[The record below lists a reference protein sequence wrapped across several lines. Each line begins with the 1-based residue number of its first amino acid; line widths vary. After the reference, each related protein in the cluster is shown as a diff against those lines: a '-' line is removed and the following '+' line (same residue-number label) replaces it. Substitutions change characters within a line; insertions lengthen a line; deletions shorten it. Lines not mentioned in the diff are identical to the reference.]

1 MKNIFYNTFGN
12 IFYSFCQW
20 LITIVVVYLENYE
33 FGAAGILSL
42 AMTTSSS
49 FSAISLFSMRNYQIS
64 DSKGEFTQS
73 QYVSSRII
81 TCAAA
86 LIACVIYAIPG
97 NNVFQ
102 VLCIAAFML
111 VRIAEGFADVLFG
124 VDQLHN
130 RYGLICLSCTLR
142 GLMTIGSFV
151 LMMRM
156 THNLV
161 ITLFTMAILNIL
173 IVMIIDIRFTFKLE
187 KIVLNL
193 RDKAIVKL
201 LRQCLPLVAFTFLL
215 SLVNLIP
222 KQVLNTLQGE
232 DALGVYSSLASP
244 TLVIQ
249 IFASVAFAPFV
260 PKLAKLLEDR
270 EYAKF
275 LKILR
280 LTYLGIVVL
289 AGVALAGAAILGRP
303 VLFFLFKEKILEHYD
318 LFMPIIWCT
327 LLLAGVWVINAIVIT
342 LRRLKMLLIGMA
354 IDFVI
359 LCLVTYPCVSIYG
372 QNGVSY
378 AQIIA
383 LGLLLPFMA
392 GICEMDIQ
400 KRKRLQGSDK

>member
-81 TCAAA
+81 TCAVA
-86 LIACVIYAIPG
+86 LIACIIYAIPG

-102 VLCIAAFML
+102 VLCIVAFML

-130 RYGLICLSCTLR
+130 KYGLICLSCTLR

-151 LMMRM
+151 IIMRM
-156 THNLV
+156 THDLV
-161 ITLFTMAILNIL
+161 ITLFTMAALNIL
-173 IVMIIDIRFTFKLE
+173 IVLVIDIRLTFKLE

-222 KQVLNTLQGE
+222 KQVLNTLLGE

-383 LGLLLPFMA
+383 LGLLLPLMA
-392 GICEMDIQ
+392 GICEYDIY
-400 KRKRLQGSDK
+400 KRKKITEV

>member
-102 VLCIAAFML
+102 VLCIVAFML

-161 ITLFTMAILNIL
+161 ITLFTMAILNLL

-193 RDKAIVKL
+193 RDKAILKL
-201 LRQCLPLVAFTFLL
+201 LKQCLPLVAFTFLL

-222 KQVLNTLQGE
+222 KQVLNSLMGE

-383 LGLLLPFMA
+383 LGLLLPLMA
-392 GICEMDIQ
+392 GICEYDIY
-400 KRKRLQGSDK
+400 KRKKITEV

>member
-130 RYGLICLSCTLR
+130 RYSLICLSCTLR

-161 ITLFTMAILNIL
+161 ITLFTMAILNLL

-193 RDKAIVKL
+193 RDKAILKL
-201 LRQCLPLVAFTFLL
+201 LKQCLPLVAFTFLL

-222 KQVLNTLQGE
+222 KQVLNSLMGE

-303 VLFFLFKEKILEHYD
+303 VLFFLFKEKILENYD

-383 LGLLLPFMA
+383 LGLLLPLMA
-392 GICEMDIQ
+392 GICEYDIY
-400 KRKRLQGSDK
+400 KRKKITEV

>member
-97 NNVFQ
+97 NNAFQ

-161 ITLFTMAILNIL
+161 ITLFTMAILNLL

-222 KQVLNTLQGE
+222 KQVLNSLMGE

-280 LTYLGIVVL
+280 LTYLGIVIL
-289 AGVALAGAAILGRP
+289 AGAALAGAALLGRP
-303 VLFFLFKEKILEHYD
+303 VLFFLFKEKILENYD

-383 LGLLLPFMA
+383 LGLLLPLMA
-392 GICEMDIQ
+392 GICEFDIQ
-400 KRKRLQGSDK
+400 KRKKLAGV

>member
-1 MKNIFYNTFGN
+1 MKNVFYNTFGN

-86 LIACVIYAIPG
+86 LIACIIYAIPG

-111 VRIAEGFADVLFG
+111 VRIAESSADVLFG
-124 VDQLHN
+124 VDQLHD

-142 GLMTIGSFV
+142 GIATVGSFV
-151 LMMRM
+151 VMMRM
-156 THNLV
+156 TQNLV
-161 ITLFTMAILNIL
+161 ITLFTMAVLNLL
-173 IVMIIDIRFTFKLE
+173 IVLVLDVRMTFKLE
-187 KIVLNL
+187 KITIKI
-193 RDKAIVKL
+193 RDKAILKL
-201 LRQCLPLVAFTFLL
+201 FKQCLPLVAFTFLL
-215 SLVNLIP
+215 SMVNLVP
-222 KQVLNTLQGE
+222 KQVLNMLQGE
-232 DALGVYSSLASP
+232 DSLGVYSSMASP
-244 TLVIQ
+244 TLVVQ
-249 IFASVAFAPFV
+249 VFASVAFAPFI
-260 PKLAKLLEDR
+260 PKIADLLENKD
-270 EYAKF
+270 YDKF

-280 LTYLGIVVL
+280 FTYLGLVVL
-289 AGVALAGAAILGRP
+289 AGIVIAGASLLGKP
-303 VLFFLFKEKILEHYD
+303 VLFFLFKEAILDYYD
-318 LFMPIIWCT
+318 LFIPIVWCT
-327 LLLAGVWVINAIVIT
+327 ILLSGVWVLNAIVVT
-342 LRRLKMLLIGMA
+342 VRRLKLLLIGMA
-354 IDFVI
+354 ADFVI
-359 LCLVTYPCVSIYG
+359 LCLITYPCINIYG
-372 QNGVSY
+372 QNGTSY

-392 GICEMDIQ
+392 GICEYDIH
-400 KRKRLQGSDK
+400 KRKGLLRSDK

>member
-102 VLCIAAFML
+102 VLCIVAFML

-161 ITLFTMAILNIL
+161 ITLFTMAILNLL
-173 IVMIIDIRFTFKLE
+173 IVMIIDIRLTFKLE

-222 KQVLNTLQGE
+222 KQILNTLQGE

-260 PKLAKLLEDR
+260 PKLADLLEKH
-270 EYAKF
+270 EFAKF

-280 LTYLGIVVL
+280 LTYLGIVIL
-289 AGVALAGAAILGRP
+289 AGVALAGAALLGRP

-383 LGLLLPFMA
+383 LGLLLPLMA
-392 GICEMDIQ
+392 GICEYDIY
-400 KRKRLQGSDK
+400 KRKKITEV

>member
-130 RYGLICLSCTLR
+130 KYGLICLSCTLR

-151 LMMRM
+151 IMMRM
-156 THNLV
+156 THDLV
-161 ITLFTMAILNIL
+161 ITLFTMAALNIL
-173 IVMIIDIRFTFKLE
+173 IVLVIDIRLTFKLE

-327 LLLAGVWVINAIVIT
+327 LLLAGVWIINAIVIT

-383 LGLLLPFMA
+383 LGLLLPLMA
-392 GICEMDIQ
+392 GICEYDIY
-400 KRKRLQGSDK
+400 KRKKITEV

>member
-81 TCAAA
+81 TCVAA
-86 LIACVIYAIPG
+86 LIACIIYAIPG

-130 RYGLICLSCTLR
+130 RYSLICLSCTLR

-161 ITLFTMAILNIL
+161 ITLFTMAILNLL

-193 RDKAIVKL
+193 RDKAILKL
-201 LRQCLPLVAFTFLL
+201 LKQCLPLVAFTFLL

-222 KQVLNTLQGE
+222 KQVLNSLMGE

-303 VLFFLFKEKILEHYD
+303 VLFFLFKEKILENYD

-383 LGLLLPFMA
+383 LGLLLPLMA
-392 GICEMDIQ
+392 GICEYDIY
-400 KRKRLQGSDK
+400 KRKKITEV